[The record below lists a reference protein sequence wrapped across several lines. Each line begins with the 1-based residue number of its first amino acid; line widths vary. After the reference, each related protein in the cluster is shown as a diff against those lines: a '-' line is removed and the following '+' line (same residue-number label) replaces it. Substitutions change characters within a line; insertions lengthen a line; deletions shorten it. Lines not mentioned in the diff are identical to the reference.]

1 MSNQGINESESRE
14 SGVSRRNFIGK
25 TILAG
30 AGITAGSMILG
41 TTQNQA
47 NAQTKDSKPTNSA
60 SKNVRKLGTLEV
72 SSIGLGCM
80 SGSAFFYP
88 LPGKARMI
96 SVIREAYD
104 RGVTLFDTAELYGP
118 FTNEELVGEAIAPFR
133 KNIVLASKFGHAYEG
148 NQSTGVDSR
157 PASIRRAV
165 EGSLRRLRTDY
176 IDLLY
181 QHRVDPKVPIE
192 DVAGTVKDLIGEGK
206 VRNFGMSEPGLDS
219 LRRAHAV
226 QPLAAVQNE
235 YSVLERDVEKGTL
248 AVCRELGIGIVP
260 WAPLA
265 RGFTTGRFGEGTVFL
280 TGDYRGGLPRMFPE
294 AMKKNLLLI
303 DLLNRWGN
311 VKGATAAQI
320 SLAWL
325 LAQGDD
331 IVPIPG
337 STDPWHMRENLGA
350 AEIRFAA
357 DELAQFRRELET
369 IPVIGERGS
378 PGSVA
383 LNGLEAPKKN

>member
-1 MSNQGINESESRE
+1 
-14 SGVSRRNFIGK
+14 
-25 TILAG
+25 
-30 AGITAGSMILG
+30 
-41 TTQNQA
+41 
-47 NAQTKDSKPTNSA
+47 
-60 SKNVRKLGTLEV
+60 
-72 SSIGLGCM
+72 
-80 SGSAFFYP
+80 
-88 LPGKARMI
+88 MI
-96 SVIREAYD
+96 SVIREAHD

-118 FTNEELVGEAIAPFR
+118 FINEELVGEAIAPFR